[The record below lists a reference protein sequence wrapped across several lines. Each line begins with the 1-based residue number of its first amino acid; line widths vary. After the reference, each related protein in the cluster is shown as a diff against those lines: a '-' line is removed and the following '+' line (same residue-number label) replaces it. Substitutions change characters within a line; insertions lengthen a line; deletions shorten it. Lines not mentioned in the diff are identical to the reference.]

1 MSEKSIIFIA
11 PGNSI
16 HSYKWISE
24 IYQQTNCKIYWLSFY
39 GLGNKIEGVEQFIFS
54 KNFIGIFRCIRKI
67 KSIKNSIIHIHSVG
81 FHSYFFF
88 LAKLFGINNSTIST
102 PWGSDIIFGRN
113 KFFKNFFLKFI
124 FQNSKIIT
132 CDAVF
137 IKQLVISLNKYSNV
151 KIINFGVDTKKFS
164 FANRNFKKENI
175 NILSNRS
182 LDKIY
187 NISSI
192 IKSASIIKS
201 KGIDFTLNI
210 YADGPDR
217 KVLEDLTSSLDISSN
232 VIFHGR
238 YSQDNLVEIL
248 NNHDI
253 YISMSH
259 SDAGIASSTAEAMAT
274 GMICCVT
281 DVAEN
286 NLWIKDCE
294 SGFLIKDDDHEDL
307 ASKIEKIYEHK
318 FDLNK
323 MSKRARAKIERD
335 NSIYG
340 EMKKMVGLYHSLVK

>member
-1 MSEKSIIFIA
+1 MNKKSIIFIA

-24 IYQQTNCKIYWLSFY
+24 IYEQTNFEIYWLSFH
-39 GLGNKIEGVEQFIFS
+39 GLGKKIEGVEQFSFS
-54 KNFIGIFRCIRKI
+54 KSFIGIFECIRKI
-67 KSIKNSIIHIHSVG
+67 KSIKNSLIHVHSVG

-88 LAKLFGINNSTIST
+88 LAKIFGINNTIIST
-102 PWGSDIIFGRN
+102 PWGSDIIFGKN

-137 IKQLVISLNKYSNV
+137 IKKLVIDLKKDSNV

-164 FANRNFKKENI
+164 FINRNFKKESI

-182 LDKIY
+182 LEKIY
-187 NISSI
+187 NIKSI

-201 KGIDFTLNI
+201 KGIDFKLSI

-217 KVLEDLTSSLDISSN
+217 KGLEDLVSSLDISSN

-238 YSQDNLVEIL
+238 YSQDNLVKIL

-253 YISMSH
+253 YISMSY

-274 GMICCVT
+274 GMICCVS

-286 NLWIKDCE
+286 NLWIEDGI
-294 SGFLIKDDDHEDL
+294 SGFLVKDDDHIDL
-307 ASKIEKIYEHK
+307 ANKIEQIYEHR
-318 FDLNK
+318 FDLSK
-323 MSKRARAKIERD
+323 ISKRARAKIESD

-340 EMKKMVGLYHSLVK
+340 EMKKMIDLYLSA

>member
-24 IYQQTNCKIYWLSFY
+24 IYKQTNFKIFWLSFH
-39 GLGNKIEGVEQFIFS
+39 GSADKIEGIEQFSFS
-54 KNFIGIFRCIRKI
+54 KDFIGILKCIRKI
-67 KSIKNSIIHIHSVG
+67 KSIKNSIIHVHSIG

-88 LAKLFGINNSTIST
+88 LAKIFGVNNTTIST

-113 KFFKNFFLKFI
+113 KFFKKFFLKFI
-124 FQNSKIIT
+124 IQNSKIIT

-137 IKQLVISLNKYSNV
+137 VKELVTDLKRDSNIN
-151 KIINFGVDTKKFS
+151 IINFGVDTKKFS
-164 FANRNFKKENI
+164 FINRNFKKENI
-175 NILSNRS
+175 NILSTRS
-182 LDKIY
+182 LEKIY
-187 NISSI
+187 NIKSI

-201 KGIDFTLNI
+201 KGINFKLSI

-217 KVLEDLTSSLDISSN
+217 KDLEYLASSLNVSSD

-274 GMICCVT
+274 GMICCVS

-286 NLWIKDCE
+286 NLWIEDFK
-294 SGFLIKDDDHEDL
+294 SGFLIQDDDHIDL
-307 ASKIEKIYEHK
+307 ANKIEQICEHK

-323 MSKRARAKIERD
+323 ISKSARAKIERD

-340 EMKKMVGLYHSLVK
+340 EMKKMVDLYLSAGK